1 MSERIEAG
9 APDEAFGKA
18 VMAKCMLRIVGFLSV
33 LFFMAWID
41 RVNVGFAALQ
51 MNGDLGFSATV
62 YGLGAGLFFVGYT
75 IFEVPSNLVLSR
87 VGARLWI
94 ARIMITWGAISSC
107 FAFIHGETSFYVLR
121 LLLGIAEAGF
131 VPGVVLFLS
140 QWFPRKNRARAFS
153 IFFSCALLAPMVGG
167 PLSGW
172 LMSTAHGVGG
182 MPGWRFMFLVEG
194 VPAVLLGVITV
205 FYLPDTPA
213 RASWL
218 TNEERRWLRVQ
229 FETEP
234 EDVASANHGSLFA
247 VLRDPKLWALVATY
261 YFWAI
266 SGYGIIYWL
275 PVILKSMGG
284 LSNLEVGFLSA
295 LPFAF
300 GIAGLLLASFFSD
313 RSGNRR
319 SYLIVLSLIGGVAL
333 AASGFT
339 ASIPV
344 ALGLICVAAFG
355 IWGAQAIFW
364 TIPAGYLKDK
374 AAAAGIAM
382 VNMAAGLGGFTGPYL
397 VGWVKDATGQFALA
411 LVALAITSF
420 IMAGIVALL
429 PIARTARRVPAR
441 TQMSAG

>member
-1 MSERIEAG
+1 MDVLETSSSDG
-9 APDEAFGKA
+9 AFGRA
-18 VMAKCMLRIVGFLSV
+18 VMAKCTLRIVGFLSV

-51 MNGDLGFSATV
+51 MNADLGFSATV

-75 IFEVPSNLVLSR
+75 IFEIPSNLVLNR

-94 ARIMITWGAISSC
+94 ARIMVTWGLVSSC

-131 VPGVVLFLS
+131 VPGVVLYLS
-140 QWFPRKNRARAFS
+140 QWFPRQNRARAFS
-153 IFFSCALLAPMVGG
+153 IFFSCALLAPMIGG
-167 PLSGW
+167 PISGW
-172 LMSTAHGVGG
+172 LIGASHGVGG
-182 MPGWRFMFLVEG
+182 LPGWRFMFLVEG
-194 VPAVLLGVITV
+194 IPAVLLGIVTF
-205 FYLPDTPA
+205 FYLPDTPERA
-213 RASWL
+213 RWL
-218 TNEERRWLRVQ
+218 DAAECRWLRAQ
-229 FETEP
+229 FATEP
-234 EDVASANHGSLFA
+234 AGDTGDHGSLAA
-247 VLRDPKLWALVATY
+247 VIRDPRLWALVVTY

-275 PVILKSMGG
+275 PIILKSMGG

-295 LPFAF
+295 APFAF
-300 GIAGLLLASFFSD
+300 GIVGLLLASYLSD
-313 RSGNRR
+313 RSGDRK
-319 SYLIVLSLIGGVAL
+319 SYLIGLSILGGAAL

-339 ASIPV
+339 ASIPL
-344 ALGLICVAAFG
+344 ALGLICIAAFG

-364 TIPAGYLKDK
+364 TIPAGYLKDR

-397 VGWVKDATGQFALA
+397 VGWVRDATGNFALA
-411 LVALAITSF
+411 LVALAATSF

-429 PIARTARRVPAR
+429 PIARTERRVRAV
-441 TQMSAG
+441 AGAD